1 MGASRIYSDFTKI
14 NLSLITI
21 TIGVRGELLTLRAP
35 LLNYLYAINQTTTKK
50 QQQPQKL
57 LQTTTTTTAAAT
69 TSNNNNNNNNN
80 NKFFIIYSFLICR
93 LNGCESYYRKKG
105 TKSILKAQFVVQ
117 DQTIILKLIR
127 NLM

>member
-50 QQQPQKL
+50 QQQQPQKL
-57 LQTTTTTTAAAT
+57 LQTTTTAAT

-80 NKFFIIYSFLICR
+80 NNEFFIIYSFSICR